1 MAMEATHV
9 RFARDLAERLGV
21 SDFAAYYSG
30 AVYPDS
36 RYATGIPRTATHNDP
51 LCPQDPFQHGLGDF
65 EKGWATH
72 LLYDHESMMARRSA
86 LTMVSE
92 ELRKD
97 DWAFFTSVKLVEDM
111 ESVRQLGEDMR
122 ILRELKMTERPCG
135 EAVEPMERYY
145 ADLRAA
151 YAPACDDAS
160 DYRAFSVK
168 LGIAPDRADRMVAL
182 AERFLSDPAT
192 ATAILNVYPTVVSR
206 YAR

>member
-1 MAMEATHV
+1 MEATHV
-9 RFARDLAERLGV
+9 RFARDLAGRLGV
-21 SDFAAYYSG
+21 LDFAAYYSG

-51 LCPQDPFQHGLGDF
+51 MCPQDPFQNGLGDF

-72 LLYDHESMMARRSA
+72 LLYDHESMVARRGA
-86 LTMVSE
+86 LTMIPD

-111 ESVRQLGEDMR
+111 ESVRQLGEDIA
-122 ILRELKMTERPCG
+122 ILRELRPTERPCG
-135 EAVEPMERYY
+135 EAVAPMERYY
-145 ADLRAA
+145 ADLREA
-151 YAPACDDAS
+151 YATACEEVA

-168 LGIAPDRADRMVAL
+168 LGIAPDRADRMVTL
-182 AERFLSDPAT
+182 AERFLADPAT
-192 ATAILNVYPTVVSR
+192 AAAILNVYPTVVSR

>member
-1 MAMEATHV
+1 MEATHV
-9 RFARDLAERLGV
+9 RFARDLAVRLLV
-21 SDFAAYYSG
+21 TDRAAYYSG

-36 RYATGIPRTATHNDP
+36 RYATGIPRTATHNDA

-72 LLYDHESMMARRSA
+72 LAYDQASVLVRRET
-86 LTMVSE
+86 LTMIPE

-111 ESVRQLGEDMR
+111 ESVRQLGTDMA
-122 ILRELKMTERPCG
+122 ILRELAMTQRPCG
-135 EAVEPMERYY
+135 EETAPMERYY

-168 LGIAPDRADRMVAL
+168 LGIAPDRADRMVGL
-182 AERFLSDPAT
+182 AERFLADPAIAKT
-192 ATAILNVYPTVVSR
+192 ILDVYPRVLSR

>member
-1 MAMEATHV
+1 MEATHV

-21 SDFAAYYSG
+21 LDFTAYYSG

-51 LCPQDPFQHGLGDF
+51 LCPQDPFQPGLSDF

-72 LLYDHESMMARRSA
+72 LIYDRAS
-86 LTMVSE
+86 TMVRRETLAMIPE

-111 ESVRQLGEDMR
+111 ESVRQLGEDMA
-122 ILRELKMTERPCG
+122 ILRELAMARRPCG
-135 EAVEPMERYY
+135 EEAAPMERYY

-182 AERFLSDPAT
+182 AERFLADPSIAR
-192 ATAILNVYPTVVSR
+192 AILDVYPRVLSR